1 MLKEFRE
8 FAMRGNVMD
17 LAIGVIIGA
26 AFGAIVSSLVDNILM
41 PLIGLITGGINLKSL
56 SFSVRDAKVQ
66 YGMFLQNVVNFL
78 IIAFSVFMIVKV
90 LNRMK
95 RPAQEPETASTMKD
109 CPYCMSSIPILATR
123 CPHCTSE
130 LKA

>member
-1 MLKEFRE
+1 
-8 FAMRGNVMD
+8 MD

-41 PLIGLITGGINLKSL
+41 PLIGLITGGIDLKSL
-56 SFSVRDAKVQ
+56 SFSVRDATVQ